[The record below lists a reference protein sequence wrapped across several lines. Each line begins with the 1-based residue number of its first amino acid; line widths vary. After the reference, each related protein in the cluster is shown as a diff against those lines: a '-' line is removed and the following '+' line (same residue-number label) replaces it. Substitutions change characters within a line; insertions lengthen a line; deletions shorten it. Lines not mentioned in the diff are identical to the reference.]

1 MKQEDK
7 QQQLRLKDL
16 SARMPYGVKIMVKGW
31 DSEKDL
37 EFTKIET
44 LRGIDDGFIYTK
56 TSDKEV
62 HSSVEPTLILLDYKP
77 YLRPMSSMTEEEC
90 DKVEEILGDKCI
102 FDFMSNGDIILKQGQ
117 FSQNKLAELYDYF
130 NSIHVDYRG
139 LIPNGLAI
147 EVTEEN
153 NPYK

>member
-7 QQQLRLKDL
+7 LQQLRLKDL

-31 DSEKDL
+31 DSDKDL

-77 YLRPMSSMTEEEC
+77 YLRPRSSMT
-90 DKVEEILGDKCI
+90 DEEIDTYHSYCECVDKDFNGQVLY
-102 FDFMSNGDIILKQGQ
+102 FDTIESF
-117 FSQNKLAELYDYF
+117 DYL
-130 NSIHVDYRG
+130 NSIHVDYRN

-147 EVTEEN
+147 EVTKEN
-153 NPYK
+153 NPYKEK